1 MSLWDAILQGI
12 IQGLTEFLPVSSS
25 GHLSLYQHFTG
36 QSGEAAGLFSILLHL
51 GTLVAVCIAF
61 WDTIWGMVVEF
72 FRMIGDLLKGKFTFR
87 TTNPNR
93 RMIFMMIVALA
104 PLLVFFFLR
113 DWYTSL
119 SADNDIIVEGLCFL
133 ATAGL
138 LYMADHLVPGK
149 KTASNMRV
157 RDALLVGTMQGI
169 APLPRPVPFRFHDFG
184 GDLRRTH
191 PGICG
196 VLFFYFGDSCGVGS
210 QYL

>member
-1 MSLWDAILQGI
+1 
-12 IQGLTEFLPVSSS
+12 
-25 GHLSLYQHFTG
+25 
-36 QSGEAAGLFSILLHL
+36 
-51 GTLVAVCIAF
+51 
-61 WDTIWGMVVEF
+61 
-72 FRMIGDLLKGKFTFR
+72 
-87 TTNPNR
+87 
-93 RMIFMMIVALA
+93 MMIVALA

>member
-1 MSLWDAILQGI
+1 M
-12 IQGLTEFLPVSSS
+12 
-25 GHLSLYQHFTG
+25 
-36 QSGEAAGLFSILLHL
+36 
-51 GTLVAVCIAF
+51 
-61 WDTIWGMVVEF
+61 EF
-72 FRMIGDLLKGKFTFR
+72 FRIIGDLWKGKFTFR

-157 RDALLVGTMQGI
+157 SDALLVGTMHGI
-169 APLPRPVPFRFHDFG
+169 APLPGLSRSGSTISAGIFAGLTREFAVSFSFILGIDAQYIVCREKWAQFRHKF
-184 GDLRRTH
+184 
-191 PGICG
+191 
-196 VLFFYFGDSCGVGS
+196 
-210 QYL
+210 